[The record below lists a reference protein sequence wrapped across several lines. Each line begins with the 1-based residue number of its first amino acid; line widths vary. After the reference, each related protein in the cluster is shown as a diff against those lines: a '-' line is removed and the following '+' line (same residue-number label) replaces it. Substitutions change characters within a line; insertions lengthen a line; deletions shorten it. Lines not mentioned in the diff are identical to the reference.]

1 MGLIVFLVF
10 TVMFVDGLLFK
21 YEIDDE
27 SEGKKN
33 D

>member
-1 MGLIVFLVF
+1 MGIIVFLVF

-21 YEIDDE
+21 YEIEE
-27 SEGKKN
+27 SEEKKN